1 MDSNIKYFL
10 VGVLTI
16 AVLILAVPAGL
27 NILEDQKQE
36 TFRKEVREVFQM
48 VHQYYEATKESSGKI
63 QDVLP
68 KEKKLQGTWYIDQ
81 EQIVLKNVRNEK
93 YMIEELKQIQKDTT
107 FELIKITE
115 QTKLPDDNESQQP
128 PVQEETYLIDI
139 VQIGD
144 FIAYDAGLWTGAEI
158 SDKFTTHDIDSSKNN
173 SFICGENMSP
183 NSGWR
188 VLDKKGTGAEGT
200 ITIVHAGI
208 PDCYTDDQTSIY

>member
-93 YMIEELKQIQKDTT
+93 YMIE
-107 FELIKITE
+107 
-115 QTKLPDDNESQQP
+115 
-128 PVQEETYLIDI
+128 
-139 VQIGD
+139 
-144 FIAYDAGLWTGAEI
+144 
-158 SDKFTTHDIDSSKNN
+158 
-173 SFICGENMSP
+173 
-183 NSGWR
+183 
-188 VLDKKGTGAEGT
+188 
-200 ITIVHAGI
+200 
-208 PDCYTDDQTSIY
+208 